1 MRPLIAF
8 VLTFVAINASAQHP
22 LHRFGTV
29 RYPSGEPAAGVHVT
43 YYPGGY
49 YSTDDYNY
57 HDAITDSNGFY
68 EIIPPKKVFGFV
80 SGPVILTNS
89 IMARDFEKN
98 FAAVRAF
105 PGGDHQS

>member
-80 SGPVILTNS
+80 SGPVILTIPLWPVIS
-89 IMARDFEKN
+89 KRTLPLF
-98 FAAVRAF
+98 RAF
-105 PGGDHQS
+105 PGGDHQC